1 MSDLFKEKAKDWDM
15 RDHVKALSD
24 AVGAMIL
31 NKIDFTEKM
40 TVMDFGAGSGLICS
54 HLVSKVYKITAVDV
68 SQAMLENLSKKSEL
82 QDRVEG
88 VCQDITVQPLDLQ
101 FDAIVSAMAMHHV
114 KDIDN
119 LIKALVSHLKP
130 NGQIALADLDTEDG
144 HFHSENTEGVYHY
157 GFDRK
162 ELKYLFEEN
171 GFKNVEFVTTHT
183 IDKAG
188 KPYPVFL
195 LTAILIK

>member
-15 RDHVKALSD
+15 RDHAKALSD

-40 TVMDFGAGSGLICS
+40 AVMDFGAGTGLICS

-68 SQAMLENLSKKSEL
+68 SQAMLENLSKKTEL
-82 QDRVEG
+82 QNRVEG
-88 VCQDITVQPLDLQ
+88 VCQDITVQSLDLQ
-101 FDAIVSAMAMHHV
+101 FDVIVSAMAMHHV

-119 LIKALVSHLKP
+119 LIKSLVSHLKP
-130 NGQIALADLDTEDG
+130 NGQIALADLDKEDG
-144 HFHSENTEGVYHY
+144 HFHSGNTEGVYHY

-162 ELKYLFEEN
+162 ELKHLFEEN

-183 IDKAG
+183 IDKVG
-188 KPYPVFL
+188 KLYPVFL
-195 LTAILIK
+195 LTAILMK

>member
-1 MSDLFKEKAKDWDM
+1 MSDLFKEKSKDWDM

-24 AVGAMIL
+24 DVGAMIL
-31 NKIDFTEKM
+31 KKIAFTEKM
-40 TVMDFGAGSGLICS
+40 TVMDFGAGTGLIC
-54 HLVSKVYKITAVDV
+54 
-68 SQAMLENLSKKSEL
+68 
-82 QDRVEG
+82 
-88 VCQDITVQPLDLQ
+88 
-101 FDAIVSAMAMHHV
+101 
-114 KDIDN
+114 
-119 LIKALVSHLKP
+119 SHLKP

-144 HFHSENTEGVYHY
+144 HFHSENTEGVYHF

-162 ELKYLFEEN
+162 ELKHLFEEN